1 MRDGEAPPG
10 IHRAELRRKLASMT
24 ASSGDSSGPLSSAS
38 DDANDATDANGM
50 AEGNDL
56 DQSVARVEQE
66 LGRLFARIR
75 VSWREAAVS
84 VHPDLQP
91 LGYQVLTSIASGKA
105 TSASAIIERLQTD
118 KSAVSRQV
126 RQLEELGLVESILD
140 PDDRRARVLIATDLA
155 QERVAVARTRYEG
168 RIRERLRA
176 WSADDLD
183 HFVELLGALG
193 R

>member
-1 MRDGEAPPG
+1 M
-10 IHRAELRRKLASMT
+10 S
-24 ASSGDSSGPLSSAS
+24 ASSPEPVAPGA
-38 DDANDATDANGM
+38 AATDHEAG
-50 AEGNDL
+50 AGLEGSEL
-56 DQSVARVEQE
+56 DQAVARVEHE

-75 VSWREAAVS
+75 VSWREAAVT

-105 TSASAIIERLQTD
+105 TSAGAIIERLQTD

-126 RQLEELGLVESILD
+126 RQLEELGLVESVPD
-140 PDDRRARVLIATDLA
+140 PEDRRARLLVATDLA
-155 QERVAVARTRYEG
+155 QERIAIARARYEG
-168 RIRERLRA
+168 RMGERLRT
-176 WSADDLD
+176 WSPADLD